1 MATNLRLNEK
11 TAKALREA
19 AASRGQSQQELI
31 REALERFLGLDN
43 EMNDRDRA
51 IASGLV
57 KAGTPY
63 RRATPTLVLP
73 AGMTSLDLLDRD
85 DR

>member
-19 AASRGQSQQELI
+19 AKSRGQSQQQII
-31 REALERFLGLDN
+31 REALERFLGLNN
-43 EMNDRDRA
+43 EMTDRDRA

-57 KAGTPY
+57 KEGTPY

>member
-31 REALERFLGLDN
+31 REALERFLGLEN

-57 KAGTPY
+57 KAGTPFVDFE
-63 RRATPTLVLP
+63 PFLVLP
-73 AGMTSLDLLDRD
+73 AGMTTLDLLDRD
-85 DR
+85 ER

>member
-19 AASRGQSQQELI
+19 AKSRGQSQQELI

-57 KAGTPY
+57 KPGTPFVGGE
-63 RRATPTLVLP
+63 PTLVLP
-73 AGMTSLDLLDRD
+73 DGMTTLDLLDRD
-85 DR
+85 ER

>member
-31 REALERFLGLDN
+31 REALERFLGLEN

-57 KAGTPY
+57 KAGTPFVDFE
-63 RRATPTLVLP
+63 PFLVLP
-73 AGMTSLDLLDRD
+73 AGMTILDLLDRD
-85 DR
+85 ER

>member
-1 MATNLRLNEK
+1 MATNLRLNER

-19 AASRGQSQQELI
+19 AKSRGKSQQQII
-31 REALERFLGLDN
+31 REALERFLGL
-43 EMNDRDRA
+43 EEELTDRDRA

-57 KAGTPY
+57 KEGTPY

-73 AGMTSLDLLDRD
+73 AGITSLDLLDRD